1 MSETDRDS
9 ENFSEST
16 SAANVEAISLLRQT
30 IDKLQGIVT
39 QLEAESFDN
48 LSSTSFAT
56 LLDST
61 DKIASEIKS
70 LSPNRVTDSPDTEE
84 IKELDDFI
92 DAEKGVDR
100 VVDAELQTSHFGRER
115 GWWGKNLLQIRGFLP
130 SSVSDFLPDS
140 ILTGIL
146 ASVAVVFV
154 FISINL
160 LPSFPSSSPLVSTTT
175 PTSSEVTESP
185 APTTELPTT
194 EIQPGTENTPTK
206 KPSEKSNSV
215 PLELTPEQS
224 LVASIQKQVAEI
236 TDRYSAELISAIEAD
251 FLGGR
256 LLVTVTDKWRE
267 LRIGRQ
273 EKLANE
279 MLDRSHRLDF
289 RKLEIIDKDRTVLAR
304 SPVVG
309 NKMVLLQN
317 SDN

>member
-1 MSETDRDS
+1 MSETDRDG
-9 ENFSEST
+9 ENFSESA
-16 SAANVEAISLLRQT
+16 SDVNVETISLLRQT
-30 IDKLQGIVT
+30 IDKLQDIVT
-39 QLEAESFDN
+39 QLEAKSFDN
-48 LSSTSFAT
+48 LSPTSFAT

-61 DKIASEIKS
+61 DKIALEIQS
-70 LSPNRVTDSPDTEE
+70 FSPAKFTLVQEVEE
-84 IKELDDFI
+84 VRELEDFI
-92 DAEKGVDR
+92 EADNNADTVIEPEV
-100 VVDAELQTSHFGRER
+100 QTSRFGGKR

-130 SSVSDFLPDS
+130 SSISDSLPDS

-146 ASVAVVFV
+146 ATLAVVFV

-160 LPSFPSSSPLVSTTT
+160 LPSFPIAPPQVSNTTDT
-175 PTSSEVTESP
+175 PSEVAESP
-185 APTTELPTT
+185 APTTELPTI
-194 EIQPGTENTPTK
+194 EITPETQNSPK
-206 KPSEKSNSV
+206 EKIKPI

-224 LVASIQKQVAEI
+224 LVASIQEQVAEI

-251 FLGGR
+251 FYGGR
-256 LLVTVTDKWRE
+256 LLITVTNKWQE

-289 RKLEIIDKDRTVLAR
+289 KKLEIIDRDRRVLAR